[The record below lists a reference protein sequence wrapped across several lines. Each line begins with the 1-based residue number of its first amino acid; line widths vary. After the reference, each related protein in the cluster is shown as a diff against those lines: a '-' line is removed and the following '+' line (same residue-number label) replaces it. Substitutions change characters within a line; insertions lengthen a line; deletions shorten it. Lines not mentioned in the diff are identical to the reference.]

1 MNLRLEIARMKGRL
15 WVARMKLRGWRK
27 REEHP
32 DELAEANKAIAELQ
46 DIIKSAEK
54 KH

>member
-15 WVARMKLRGWRK
+15 WVARMKLRGWWK
-27 REEHP
+27 REEH
-32 DELAEANKAIAELQ
+32 
-46 DIIKSAEK
+46 